1 MIENDIPTERRKP
14 VHILSIP
21 TRSIH
26 LFSTLVWLWP
36 MASQRF
42 RTFGRQIF
50 RLYEDH
56 PLVMNTIAGG
66 GVYVAGEVSS
76 QLQTKDLKKFTISD
90 CEQVLEIGVLGA
102 VENGVAMLTW

>member
-1 MIENDIPTERRKP
+1 
-14 VHILSIP
+14 
-21 TRSIH
+21 
-26 LFSTLVWLWP
+26 
-36 MASQRF
+36 
-42 RTFGRQIF
+42 
-50 RLYEDH
+50 
-56 PLVMNTIAGG
+56 MNTIAGG